1 MTTNPN
7 AYSRRD
13 LLKNGLLMASAAMT
27 VPMFVQASALA
38 MQQQAGDLSSVP
50 GVPDERIL
58 VVLQLSGGNDGLNT
72 VIPFGSPEYYK
83 ARPGIAIA
91 EKDVLVLDK
100 RAGVGLHPA
109 LSSLKDMHDNGM
121 VGIYQGAGYPNP
133 NRSHFKSM
141 DIWHTADTSATGE
154 GWLGRYLDSECC
166 GFGKGESGR
175 APAAQEGAAGLV
187 TDALGGNPASIAI
200 GRTAP
205 LALHGRVSQPTSF
218 ESADLFRWVAEDAD
232 PALAKAYEEL
242 NMRGAPALAKGDAKG
257 RGEGDTNADFL
268 LRTAMDAQVSSD
280 LIRQAV
286 AVTPLVTYPQGGV
299 SGEIARQLQMVAAMI
314 RAGLKTRVYYVSLGS
329 FDTHAGQGGSQGRH
343 AQLLKAF
350 GDSVKAFY
358 EDLTKQGNHTR
369 VLTMVFSE
377 FGRRVGQNASGG
389 TDHGTAA
396 PMFVVGQS
404 VRQGLVGEHPSMKDL
419 DDGDL
424 RYTLD
429 FRSVY
434 AGVLDQWMKADSKK
448 VLEAKVR
455 AAQVVKG
462 A

>member
-1 MTTNPN
+1 MQSNQP
-7 AYSRRD
+7 APFSRRD
-13 LLKNGLLMASAAMT
+13 LLKNGLLMASAAVT
-27 VPMFVQASALA
+27 VPMFVQASAWA

-72 VIPFGSPEYYK
+72 VVPFGSPEYYK
-83 ARPGIAIA
+83 ARPAIGIA
-91 EKDVLVLDK
+91 ERDVLKLSKAD
-100 RAGVGLHPA
+100 GVGLHPA
-109 LSSLKDMHDNGM
+109 LASLQEMYDDGQ
-121 VGIYQGAGYPNP
+121 VSIYQGAGYPNP

-154 GWLGRYLDSECC
+154 GWLGKYLDSECC
-166 GFGKGESGR
+166 GFGKGESGTVEQ
-175 APAAQEGAAGLV
+175 PQGKQV
-187 TDALGGNPASIAI
+187 TDALGGSPAGIAI

-205 LALHGRVSQPTSF
+205 LAMHGKVSQPTSF
-218 ESADLFRWVAEDAD
+218 ETADLFRWTAEGAD
-232 PALAKAYEEL
+232 PALTKAYEAM
-242 NMRGAPALAKGDAKG
+242 NQRTPAPTAKGEK
-257 RGEGDTNADFL
+257 ETNASFL

-280 LIRQAV
+280 RIRKAV
-286 AVTPLVTYPQGGV
+286 SVQPLVAYPTGGV
-299 SGEIARQLQMVAAMI
+299 SGELGRQLQMVGAMI

-329 FDTHAGQGGSQGRH
+329 FDTHAGQGGAQGRH

-358 EDLTKQGNHTR
+358 QDLKAQGNDTR

-396 PMFVVGQS
+396 PMFVIGPTA
-404 VRQGLVGEHPSMKDL
+404 RQGVVGEHPSMSDL
-419 DDGDL
+419 DEGDL
-424 RYTLD
+424 KYTLD

-434 AGVLDQWMKADSKK
+434 AGVLQDWLKADSEK
-448 VLEAKVR
+448 VLEGKFKAAKVLR
-455 AAQVVKG
+455 G
-462 A
+462 